1 MKAELKPFWLVLE
14 QLLLRDWW
22 GSELACRIFT
32 GFVHQDRDGDYVA
45 DSGRPCLLDLD
56 MGKKHWETDYTD
68 AESSFD
74 SSLIYE
80 KKNSEWEEYLM
91 LWKYSTH
98 DRSSSNLRNEDEWS
112 KEYCVRWALRKRID
126 IPWLEWAIEKGY
138 LPANISGDVDI
149 PRVNLNG
156 KDEESG
162 QIKTDNL
169 LRLMSILVEMM
180 VDPNKKKNFTNQTA
194 LKEYIAEHYE
204 PHEERNK
211 GLSKDSLNRTFSYM
225 NKARKPNKIAPDD

>member
-1 MKAELKPFWLVLE
+1 MKAESKYRWLFLE
-14 QLLLRDWW
+14 KFLLRDWW
-22 GSELACRIFT
+22 KHELACRIFT
-32 GFVHQDRDGDYVA
+32 GCVHIDQWGEYVA
-45 DSGRPCLLDLD
+45 DSGELRIFDLN
-56 MGKKHWETDYTD
+56 WEPNQ
-68 AESSFD
+68 EWFD
-74 SSLIYE
+74 SEPMFGGSLLTA
-80 KKNSEWEEYLM
+80 KRKDREWRQLLV
-91 LWKYSTH
+91 LWKFSTH
-98 DRSSSNLRNEDEWS
+98 DRSSSNLRNEDEWN
-112 KEYCVRWALRKRID
+112 KEYCIRWALSKKIN
-126 IPWLEWAIEKGY
+126 IPWLEWAIEYGY

-149 PRVNLNG
+149 PRVNLKG

-211 GLSKDSLNRTFSYM
+211 GLSKDSLNRTFSDM